1 MEGGFLGVLSTLM
14 IFAGGSSVEGESEV
28 RFGEADD
35 CLAAVWVSATGPMW
49 DGVAEDEADGDSC
62 LTFMRER
69 PRLSLTEKARRIKGT
84 TGRDRSIVP
93 RGPRVRIGDE
103 EQIELRLRTYVG
115 PVLGPILLQSR
126 EAVARRISKW

>member
-1 MEGGFLGVLSTLM
+1 MEGGFLGVLSTLT

-62 LTFMRER
+62 LTFMRVR
-69 PRLSLTEKARRIKGT
+69 PRLNLAAKARRIKGT
-84 TGRDRSIVP
+84 TGRDRSTAP
-93 RGPRVRIGDE
+93 RS
-103 EQIELRLRTYVG
+103 ELVMR
-115 PVLGPILLQSR
+115 
-126 EAVARRISKW
+126 SK